1 MLHWLIIIPII
12 SVILLFPSE
21 NRKYLRAI
29 ALLGTG
35 LLLMFSSYLV
45 FYYFQNKL
53 STETILFESTYAWFP
68 AMNIHYHTGVDG
80 ISIFMILM
88 TAIVTFTAVLASWN
102 VEENA
107 KEFFILF
114 MLLALGAFGFFISL
128 DLFALFFFLEIAII
142 PKFLMISKWGSGMK
156 ESSAMKLALMLMG
169 GSALVLVSLLGIYYA
184 GGKTFDLFQIGRTG
198 IPVEAQRIFYPMMF
212 VGFGVFTAMFPF
224 HSWVPD
230 GHSSA
235 PTAAS
240 MFLSGISMKLGG
252 YGCIRIATYLMPQAA
267 LEFNWIFIILASI
280 GTIYGAFATVH
291 QKDLKYINAYSSI
304 SHCSL
309 VLLGILIM
317 TRASMTGA
325 VLQMFSHGIMTAL
338 FFALIGMIYARTKT
352 RDISQMSGLLKPM
365 PFIGTCYIIAGLC
378 SLGLPGLSG
387 FVAEANIFF
396 GSFEQVNFLARIAT
410 ILAVASIVITAV
422 YILRAVGQFLLG
434 PIRNETFSLI
444 KDAGWNEKLLS
455 FVMIGVIV
463 FMGTM
468 PFWFTGMVHDGI
480 GAMMHNIQPLQN
492 EVTTVSKD
500 IIIANP

>member
-1 MLHWLIIIPII
+1 MLHWLIILPII
-12 SVILLFPSE
+12 TVILLFLSE
-21 NRKYLRAI
+21 NRNYLRGI
-29 ALLGTG
+29 ALAGTG
-35 LLLMFSSYLV
+35 SLLSLSTYLV
-45 FYYFQNKL
+45 FYYFHNRL
-53 STETILFESTYAWFP
+53 GVGTILFESTYAWFP
-68 AMNIHYHTGVDG
+68 ALNIHYHTGVDG

-88 TAIVTFTAVLASWN
+88 TAIVAFTAVLASWN

-107 KEFFILF
+107 KEFFVLF
-114 MLLALGAFGFFISL
+114 MLLVMGAFGFFISL

-142 PKFLMISKWGSGMK
+142 PKFLMISKWGSGAK

-169 GSALVLVSLLGIYYA
+169 GSALVLVSILGLYYA
-184 GGKTFDLFQIGRTG
+184 GGKTFDLFQIGRAD
-198 IPVEAQRIFYPMMF
+198 IPMELQRIFYPMLF

-252 YGCIRIATYLMPQAA
+252 YGCIRIATYLMPEAA
-267 LEFNWIFIILASI
+267 AEFNWIFIILAAI

-317 TRASMTGA
+317 TKASMTGA

-352 RDISQMSGLLKPM
+352 RNISEMSGLLKPM

-387 FVAEANIFF
+387 FVAEVNIFF
-396 GSFEQVNFLARIAT
+396 GSFEQVNMLARVAT
-410 ILAVASIVITAV
+410 VLAVASIVITAV

-434 PIRNETFSLI
+434 PVRNETFSLI

-468 PFWFTGMVHDGI
+468 PFWFTDMVHDGI
-480 GAMMHNIQPLQN
+480 GAMMHQMQHVPQELTS
-492 EVTTVSKD
+492 VTKD
-500 IIIANP
+500 VIIANP